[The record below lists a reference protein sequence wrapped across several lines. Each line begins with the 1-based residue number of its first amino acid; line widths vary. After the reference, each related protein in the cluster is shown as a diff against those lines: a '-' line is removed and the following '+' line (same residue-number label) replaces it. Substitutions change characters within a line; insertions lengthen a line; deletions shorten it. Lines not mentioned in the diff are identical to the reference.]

1 MKIGIDIRTVSG
13 EKTGK
18 GWFTKN
24 LVEHLLEIDHSN
36 EYLLYTHD
44 PEMKSYEK
52 DGRISVRIF
61 SKGGF
66 FHLSAA
72 KDFLKSG
79 GDIFF
84 APTSFIIP
92 ALLPKGKSIIVVHDL
107 IAFLFPGRHDRKA
120 TFLERLFL
128 KRALKKARHVICVSE
143 NTKKDLLKRFPKT
156 PENLISVIY
165 PAASE
170 SFAAEITGSE
180 LKDFSSGK
188 NLPEKFLL
196 SVSTLEPRK
205 NLATLVHVFQK
216 LEKDF
221 EDLHLVLVGHAGWRV
236 HDFLG
241 RVEKHPKIHLT
252 GYLPEPDLAKMYR
265 LARAFVFPSLYEG
278 FGIPPLEAMMSG
290 CPVICSSSS
299 SLPEVVGDASLTF
312 PPTDEKVLEK
322 HIRDLLENSTL
333 KNNLVEKGKEQVK
346 KFSWEKS
353 AEKLL
358 KVLMYIP

>member
-1 MKIGIDIRTVSG
+1 MKIGIDIRTISG
-13 EKTGK
+13 EKAGK

-24 LVEHLLEIDHSN
+24 IVDHLLRIDQSD

-52 DGRISVRIF
+52 EGKISVRIF

-66 FHLSAA
+66 FHLSTA

-92 ALLPKGKSIIVVHDL
+92 ALLPKEKSIIVVHDL

-128 KRALKKARHVICVSE
+128 KRALRKAQYIICVSE
-143 NTKKDLLKRFPKT
+143 NTKKDLLKRFPWVKEKNVT
-156 PENLISVIY
+156 VIH

-170 SFAAEITGSE
+170 IFAEGIPDFELSE
-180 LKDFSSGK
+180 FSDQKD
-188 NLPEKFLL
+188 LPEKFLL

-221 EDLHLVLVGHAGWRV
+221 PDLHLVLVGHAGWHV
-236 HDFLG
+236 HDFLS

-252 GYLPEPDLAKMYR
+252 GYLPEFDLAKMYR
-265 LARAFVFPSLYEG
+265 LAQAFVFPSLYEG

-290 CPVICSSSS
+290 CPVICSNSS
-299 SLPEVVGDASLTF
+299 SLPEVVGDSALTF
-312 PPTDEKVLEK
+312 SPTDEKMLEK

-333 KNNLVEKGKEQVK
+333 KETLVGKGKEQAK
-346 KFSWEKS
+346 KFSWKKS

-358 KVLMYIP
+358 KLLT